1 MTRSRAAFGLLAL
14 LTLAAACAPTPC
26 QQLTRAW
33 MECWCAGATPSTTR
47 PQSSIDEA
55 CASEQAFLESPV
67 AVPEAERAALSRCDD
82 EDAAWAEQRLAQSE
96 CRDGGSY
103 VCGGAAGDD
112 VCMPPG

>member
-1 MTRSRAAFGLLAL
+1 MRCDRAAGSLLAL
-14 LTLAAACAPTPC
+14 LALATGCAPSPC

-33 MECWCAGATPSTTR
+33 MDCWCQGATPSTTR

-55 CASEQAFLESPV
+55 CASEQAFLESPA

-82 EDAAWAEQRLAQSE
+82 EDAVWAEKRLAQSE
-96 CRDGGSY
+96 CSDGGSY